1 MNQQNVQ
8 WTKIQVRQT
17 IGALGIFL
25 SVLILQ
31 IFAAVITLA
40 LSKVTG
46 ITPNSPNYVMFVS
59 MLSAFMA
66 AVWSGYWYWRSDW
79 RKRDFLY
86 RNALQLRQLIALISV
101 AVGGCVFI
109 SITLTIWQTIFPGEF
124 QQYSNVMSNFSTS
137 SPWLTYCYVLLIGP
151 ISEELI
157 FRGAILDRL
166 YLAFPFW
173 AANLLQALLF
183 GIYHMNL
190 VQGIYAF
197 VLGAVLGLVR
207 VSVGT
212 IFASIGTHIIFNATS
227 YVLQL
232 VFPSGQKISIVILSL
247 IHI

>member
-1 MNQQNVQ
+1 MNQQNIQ

-79 RKRDFLY
+79 RKRDFSY

-124 QQYSNVMSNFSTS
+124 QQYSNVMSNFR
-137 SPWLTYCYVLLIGP
+137 P
-151 ISEELI
+151 
-157 FRGAILDRL
+157 
-166 YLAFPFW
+166 
-173 AANLLQALLF
+173 
-183 GIYHMNL
+183 
-190 VQGIYAF
+190 
-197 VLGAVLGLVR
+197 AVLG
-207 VSVGT
+207 
-212 IFASIGTHIIFNATS
+212 
-227 YVLQL
+227 
-232 VFPSGQKISIVILSL
+232 
-247 IHI
+247 

>member
-79 RKRDFLY
+79 RKRDFSY

-101 AVGGCVFI
+101 AVGGCVLLALHLRYGRQSFRESFS
-109 SITLTIWQTIFPGEF
+109 SIQ
-124 QQYSNVMSNFSTS
+124 M
-137 SPWLTYCYVLLIGP
+137 
-151 ISEELI
+151 
-157 FRGAILDRL
+157 
-166 YLAFPFW
+166 
-173 AANLLQALLF
+173 
-183 GIYHMNL
+183 
-190 VQGIYAF
+190 
-197 VLGAVLGLVR
+197 
-207 VSVGT
+207 
-212 IFASIGTHIIFNATS
+212 
-227 YVLQL
+227 
-232 VFPSGQKISIVILSL
+232 
-247 IHI
+247 